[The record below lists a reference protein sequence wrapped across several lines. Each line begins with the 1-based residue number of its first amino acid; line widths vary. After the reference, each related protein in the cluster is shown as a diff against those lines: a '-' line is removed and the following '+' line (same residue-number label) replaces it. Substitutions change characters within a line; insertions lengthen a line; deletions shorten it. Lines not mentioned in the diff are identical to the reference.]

1 MSRKRRKGKGGKG
14 RKGSAAR
21 TAGTP
26 GPGRRPLSRAKIRRR
41 LHLAAGALLVVG
53 VVAAIWWL
61 SSAREQDFAAL
72 AAEGRG
78 ALQSRVTTE
87 PSAGRAHVS
96 GSPRYGDRFPTSG
109 AHSPTWV
116 EPGVY
121 GEAQRRAE
129 LVHALEHGNIV
140 IYYDQPAAGVME
152 RLRAWASLY
161 DGQWSGIVVV
171 PAADLGEAI
180 VLTAWTK
187 RLRLDPFEP
196 AVAAAFIDAYRGR
209 GPENPV
215 R

>member
-1 MSRKRRKGKGGKG
+1 MSRKRRNRKGG
-14 RKGSAAR
+14 RKHKRSAGNTGSSA
-21 TAGTP
+21 P
-26 GPGRRPLSRAKIRRR
+26 PRRPLSRAKIRRR
-41 LHLAAGALLVVG
+41 LHLAAGALLVAAVVG
-53 VVAAIWWL
+53 GLWWL

-72 AAEGRG
+72 AAEGRT
-78 ALQSRVTTE
+78 ALQARVTTE
-87 PSAGRAHVS
+87 ISAGRDHVS
-96 GSPRYGDRFPTSG
+96 GSPGYAHRFPTSG
-109 AHSPTWV
+109 PHSPTWV

-121 GEAQRRAE
+121 SEAQRRAAI
-129 LVHALEHGNIV
+129 VHALEHGNIV
-140 IYYDQPAAGVME
+140 IYYDEPGSAVME

-171 PAADLGEAI
+171 PAANLGESI

>member
-1 MSRKRRKGKGGKG
+1 MSRKRRNRKGGRKHKRSAGNTG
-14 RKGSAAR
+14 RSA
-21 TAGTP
+21 P
-26 GPGRRPLSRAKIRRR
+26 PPRPLSRAKIRRR
-41 LHLAAGALLVVG
+41 LHLAAGALLVAVVVG
-53 VVAAIWWL
+53 ALWWL
-61 SSAREQDFAAL
+61 SSAREQEFTAL

-87 PSAGRAHVS
+87 LSAGRDHVS
-96 GSPRYGDRFPTSG
+96 GSPGYAHRFPTSG
-109 AHSPTWV
+109 PHSPTWV

-121 GEAQRRAE
+121 TDAQPRAQ

-140 IYYDQPAAGVME
+140 IYYDEPGADVMD
-152 RLRAWASLY
+152 RLRQWAALY
-161 DGQWSGIVVV
+161 DRQWSGIVVV
-171 PAADLGEAI
+171 PARGLGESI

-209 GPENPV
+209 GPENRV